1 MHFTLISYNVVA
13 KLGGSIMLIG
23 KRLKDLRKAK
33 GLNQQDLG
41 NLVNVT
47 KVSICCYEKGTRTP
61 NLETF
66 QDLLNVFNVSADYL
80 LGNDINVKVIK
91 EGTEPY
97 MISMSNETVDLFKE
111 LKLNSDLYR
120 RIMEADP
127 KRVVELLVK
136 LLK

>member
-1 MHFTLISYNVVA
+1 
-13 KLGGSIMLIG
+13 MLIG

-80 LGNDINVKVIK
+80 LGNDIKADVVK
-91 EGTEPY
+91 EGE
-97 MISMSNETVDLFKE
+97 ETYTVNIPKEAADLFNE
-111 LKLNSDLYR
+111 LKLNKDLYR
-120 RIMEADP
+120 KVMEDDP
-127 KRVVELLVK
+127 KRLVELLGK

>member
-1 MHFTLISYNVVA
+1 
-13 KLGGSIMLIG
+13 MLIG
-23 KRLKDLRKAK
+23 KRLKELRKAK
-33 GLNQQDLG
+33 GLNQQELG

-80 LGNDINVKVIK
+80 LGNDVKINIANGD
-91 EGTEPY
+91 EESHI
-97 MISMSNETVDLFKE
+97 ISIPQEAANLCKE
-111 LKLNSDLYR
+111 LQLNPDLYR
-120 RIMEADP
+120 RVMEDDP
-127 KRVVELLVK
+127 KRVVELIAK

>member
-1 MHFTLISYNVVA
+1 
-13 KLGGSIMLIG
+13 MLIG

-33 GLNQQDLG
+33 GFNQQDLG

-66 QDLLNVFNVSADYL
+66 QDLANVFNVSADYL
-80 LGNDINVKVIK
+80 LGNDINVNVVK
-91 EGTEPY
+91 EGEETY
-97 MISMSNETVDLFKE
+97 NISIPKEIASLYNE
-111 LKLNSDLYR
+111 LKLNDDLYR
-120 RIMEADP
+120 RLIEEDP
-127 KRVVELLVK
+127 KRITELLGK

>member
-1 MHFTLISYNVVA
+1 
-13 KLGGSIMLIG
+13 MLIG

-80 LGNDINVKVIK
+80 LGNDIKVNVVK
-91 EGTEPY
+91 EGE
-97 MISMSNETVDLFKE
+97 ETYTVNIPKEVADLFNE
-111 LKLNSDLYR
+111 LKLNQDLYR
-120 RIMEADP
+120 KVMEDDP
-127 KRVVELLVK
+127 KRLVELLGK

>member
-1 MHFTLISYNVVA
+1 
-13 KLGGSIMLIG
+13 MLIG
-23 KRLKDLRKAK
+23 KRLKELRKAK

-80 LGNDINVKVIK
+80 LGNDIKADVVK
-91 EGTEPY
+91 EGE
-97 MISMSNETVDLFKE
+97 ETYTVNIPREVANLFNE
-111 LKLNSDLYR
+111 LKLHKDLYR
-120 RIMEADP
+120 RVMEDDP
-127 KRVVELLVK
+127 KRLIELLDK